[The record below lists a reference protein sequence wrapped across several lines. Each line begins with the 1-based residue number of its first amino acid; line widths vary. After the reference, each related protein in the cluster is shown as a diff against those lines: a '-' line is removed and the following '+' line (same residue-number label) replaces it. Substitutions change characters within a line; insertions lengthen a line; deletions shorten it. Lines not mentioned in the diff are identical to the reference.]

1 MMFHNIGYVCEWHIR
16 YRETLQRNCSERK
29 REEVKMNKKAVFFH
43 TTPATPE
50 PMKKAFQARYPEDQ
64 LITILDDGVLPEV
77 IANQGQPP
85 RSITKKLMAYGSM
98 AQEQGASVFV
108 CMCTTLGIAIREAQK
123 AVDMPMITI
132 DGPMLKEAVEKGE
145 KIGML
150 ITFPPTEKTSK
161 AACLA
166 FAEDIGKDVSVDVI
180 IVEGARAALNEGN
193 KALHDD
199 LIVKKAYE
207 VAGDYDVL
215 VFAQVTML
223 DAAKRC
229 TDIDIPVLTSVASGV
244 EQLEKY
250 LN

>member
-1 MMFHNIGYVCEWHIR
+1 
-16 YRETLQRNCSERK
+16 
-29 REEVKMNKKAVFFH
+29 MNKKAVFFH

-50 PMKKAFQARYPEDQ
+50 VMKNAFKECYPDDE
-64 LITILDDGVLPEV
+64 LITILDDSVLPEV
-77 IANQGQPP
+77 IANQGIPP
-85 RSITKKLMAYGSM
+85 RAITKKLISYGSM

-108 CMCTTLGIAIREAQK
+108 CMCTTLGIAVREAQK
-123 AVDMPMITI
+123 AIDIPMITI
-132 DGPMLKEAVEKGE
+132 DGPMLKKAVEKGT

-166 FAEDIGKDVSVDVI
+166 FAEDMGKAVTVDVI
-180 IVEGARAALNEGN
+180 IVDGARAALNEG
-193 KALHDD
+193 KKSLHDD

-207 VAGDYDVL
+207 ISSNYDVL

-229 TDIDIPVLTSVASGV
+229 TDIDIPVLTSVASGI

-250 LN
+250 LS